1 MKKQVLGFGYWVL
14 GLAYLT
20 FSIFVVLRELARGG
34 IRKSRQ
40 VSENFKLY
48 SGQTRVQYE
57 GRPWRLYGL
66 LFFIMVF
73 LQCMVLPTGVFAQER
88 LAVTSKI
95 ANVRS
100 GPGTNYDILWRVEKY
115 YPLIVLEKK
124 EGWVHFKDFEGDKAW
139 IHNALV
145 KKINS
150 VITLKDNCNV
160 RSGPGTNTAIVFT
173 VEKGVPFKVIETRG
187 GWLNVEHADGD
198 RGWIFKRLLW

>member
-1 MKKQVLGFGYWVL
+1 MEAVRTAMAVREALMKVIKSMFGKFTRNGFHGILFSTMVLLPF
-14 GLAYLT
+14 
-20 FSIFVVLRELARGG
+20 
-34 IRKSRQ
+34 
-40 VSENFKLY
+40 
-48 SGQTRVQYE
+48 
-57 GRPWRLYGL
+57 
-66 LFFIMVF
+66 
-73 LQCMVLPTGVFAQER
+73 MVLPTGVFAQER

-124 EGWVHFKDFEGDKAW
+124 EGWVHFKDFEGDEAW

-145 KKINS
+145 EKINS
-150 VITLKDNCNV
+150 VITLKENCNV
-160 RSGPGTNTAIVFT
+160 RSGPGTNTTIAFT

-187 GWLNVEHADGD
+187 EWLNVEHADGD

>member
-1 MKKQVLGFGYWVL
+1 MEAIRTAMAVREALMKVIKSMFGKFTRNGFHGILFSTMVLLPF
-14 GLAYLT
+14 
-20 FSIFVVLRELARGG
+20 
-34 IRKSRQ
+34 
-40 VSENFKLY
+40 
-48 SGQTRVQYE
+48 
-57 GRPWRLYGL
+57 
-66 LFFIMVF
+66 
-73 LQCMVLPTGVFAQER
+73 MVLPTGVFAQER

-145 KKINS
+145 KKIDS

-160 RSGPGTNTAIVFT
+160 RSGPGTNTTIVFT
-173 VEKGVPFKVIETRG
+173 VEKGVPFKVIKTQGE
-187 GWLNVEHADGD
+187 WLNVEHADGD
-198 RGWIFKRLLW
+198 QGWIFKRLLW